1 MFDIAPSEFLL
12 VAFVALVVIGPKD
25 LPKAMRVVGYWVGKA
40 RGVARQ
46 FRSGF
51 DSMVREAELEEMEKR
66 WASENERIMREH
78 PQTGSDGAA
87 DTAQVV
93 HSPETDEYRR
103 DYRSA
108 DDADGDHAAG
118 DHAARDHAA
127 GDHTDEPVMVEKPV
141 VAAAP
146 PTVSPT
152 PADAEQKSIGHHA
165 PDLFDTPLDTP
176 ASTAPHPE
184 DKTGKSDVAPS

>member
-78 PQTGSDGAA
+78 PQTDGNPA
-87 DTAQVV
+87 DSADADSAQVV
-93 HSPETDEYRR
+93 HSPETDGYHE
-103 DYRSA
+103 
-108 DDADGDHAAG
+108 
-118 DHAARDHAA
+118 
-127 GDHTDEPVMVEKPV
+127 DHTAEPVMVEKPV
-141 VAAAP
+141 VAAAEAP
-146 PTVSPT
+146 GAAGSTYHSDATGPVTEHE
-152 PADAEQKSIGHHA
+152 PAKLDVHTSV
-165 PDLFDTPLDTP
+165 PL
-176 ASTAPHPE
+176 PE
-184 DKTGKSDVAPS
+184 DKAGKSDVASS